1 MGALSHPDIDEG
13 AVLGQAVLRAGRE
26 LGLTQ
31 QAVKG
36 IIGKDPTTI
45 RRKGLDPRSKS
56 GELALL
62 LIRVYR
68 SLYALVGGDRGQ
80 MRHWLH
86 TRNRDTG
93 GVPAD
98 QMRQVQG
105 LCEVVAYLDALR
117 GRP

>member
-1 MGALSHPDIDEG
+1 MGALSHPAIDEA
-13 AVLGQAVLRAGRE
+13 AVLGQAVLKAGRE

-31 QAVKG
+31 QDVKA

-45 RRKGLDPRSKS
+45 RRKGLDPRGKS

-68 SLYALVGGDRGQ
+68 SLYALVGGDREQ

-86 TRNRDTG
+86 TRNLDTG
-93 GVPAD
+93 GVPAE

-105 LCEVVAYLDALR
+105 LGEVVAYLDALR